1 MQLSTEAWIWLGS
14 SLVIALLADLLLT
27 RALLRALRPTSAYA
41 FLAARIAKIGT
52 AVAWIAFFSSYW
64 YPSVAGLGQPG
75 WLKPAA
81 LTVGIVLLA
90 AAVLTQPRGARGR
103 SARDA

>member
-14 SLVIALLADLLLT
+14 SLGVAFLADLLLT

-52 AVAWIAFFSSYW
+52 AVAWIAFFTSFW
-64 YPSVAGLGQPG
+64 YPNVAGLGQPG

-81 LTVGIVLLA
+81 LTGGILLVA
-90 AAVLTQPRGARGR
+90 AAVITRPRGGSVR
-103 SARDA
+103 SA